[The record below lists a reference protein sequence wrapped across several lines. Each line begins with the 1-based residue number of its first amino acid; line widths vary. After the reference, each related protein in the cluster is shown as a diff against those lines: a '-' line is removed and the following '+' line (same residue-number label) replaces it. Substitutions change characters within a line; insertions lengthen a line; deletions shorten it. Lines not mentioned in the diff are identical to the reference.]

1 MMRLA
6 VAPPFRWWRSP
17 RGDHQHGASMAR
29 KLLGRFNIGLLTR
42 NLNRSSHFY
51 FQTPVEQAVAVEF
64 LDDRFSVFGRDI
76 DKGMVVADI
85 HFLDQGGRH
94 ARDSCNKV
102 ADLLA
107 RQPIVFASA
116 DEEAGVVFSEGSPR
130 ARRFGAL
137 GFPGRTRFVHH
148 RFSAVGLFRFRL
160 PVAGLASSANSAV
173 PAFTPYA
180 ANGSFATMCAL
191 AAGAPFHAVVTRS
204 ASAARMLLF
213 ATIRQR
219 C

>member
-76 DKGMVVADI
+76 DKGMAVADI

-102 ADLLA
+102 ADLLP
-107 RQPIVFASA
+107 RQPVVFASA
-116 DEEAGVVFSEGSPR
+116 GEEAGG
-130 ARRFGAL
+130 
-137 GFPGRTRFVHH
+137 GFF
-148 RFSAVGLFRFRL
+148 
-160 PVAGLASSANSAV
+160 
-173 PAFTPYA
+173 
-180 ANGSFATMCAL
+180 
-191 AAGAPFHAVVTRS
+191 AGAPRGGGRGGAGWPR
-204 ASAARMLLF
+204 
-213 ATIRQR
+213 
-219 C
+219 